1 MKRAKLSF
9 AGLEIRFVD
18 RDKALKQ
25 VEELVERG
33 AHFVNDIHGSEGV
46 GAGKAETYVKTL
58 LNLIEYPPTSYERIV
73 VLFTSIEGVS
83 ARSVALLSRS
93 INKCVERV

>member
-9 AGLEIRFVD
+9 ACLEIRFVD
-18 RDKALKQ
+18 CDKALKQ

-33 AHFVNDIHGSEGV
+33 THFVNDIHGSEGV
-46 GAGKAETYVKTL
+46 GADKAEIYVKTL
-58 LNLIEYPPTSYERIV
+58 LNLVEYPPTSYERIV
-73 VLFTSIEGVS
+73 VLVTSSGGVS
-83 ARSVALLSRS
+83 TRSVVLLSRS